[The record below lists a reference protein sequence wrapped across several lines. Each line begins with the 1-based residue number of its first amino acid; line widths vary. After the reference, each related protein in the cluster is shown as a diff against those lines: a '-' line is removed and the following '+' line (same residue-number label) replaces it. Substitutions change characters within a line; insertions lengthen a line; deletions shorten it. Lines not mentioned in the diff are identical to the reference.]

1 MKMIWTIAVQELKS
15 HFDSLMAYILLVLF
29 LGFSGVFTWIYGNDI
44 FMYGQASLQV
54 FFSIAYVTL
63 FLLIPALTMRSIA
76 EEVRTGTIEMLLTK
90 PLSCRQIVIGKYL
103 AIVML
108 IAMALVLTLPYYI
121 SVSCIGDVDHGAIFC
136 GYIGLLLMSS
146 AYVGVGLFAS
156 SVTNN
161 QIISFLLA
169 LFIGL
174 FFHMIFGMLGHQFG
188 GMFGQ
193 LAVGLDMNSHF
204 EGIARGVID
213 TKDLIYFVSLTFVGI
228 FLAEKSLE
236 SKIS

>member
-204 EGIARGVID
+204 ESIARGVID
-213 TKDLIYFVSLTFVGI
+213 TKDLVYFVSLTFVGI

-236 SKIS
+236 SKVS

>member
-1 MKMIWTIAVQELKS
+1 MKQVWTIACQELRS

-29 LGFSGVFTWIYGNDI
+29 LGFSGIFTWFYGNDI

-63 FLLIPALTMRSIA
+63 FLLIPALTMKSIA

-90 PLSCRQIVIGKYL
+90 PLTCWQVVCGKYL
-103 AIVML
+103 AIILL
-108 IAMALVLTLPYYI
+108 IVIALLLTLPYYI
-121 SVSCIGDVDHGAIFC
+121 SVSCLGNVDHGAVLC
-136 GYIGLLLMSS
+136 GYFGLLLMSS
-146 AYVGVGLFAS
+146 AYVGIGLWAS

-161 QIISFLLA
+161 QIVSFLLA
-169 LFIGL
+169 LLVGF

-188 GMFGQ
+188 GMLGQ
-193 LAVGLDMNSHF
+193 LAVGFDMNSHF
-204 EGIARGVID
+204 ESISRGVID
-213 TKDLIYFVSLTFVGI
+213 SKDVIYFASVTFAGL

-236 SKIS
+236 SKIA